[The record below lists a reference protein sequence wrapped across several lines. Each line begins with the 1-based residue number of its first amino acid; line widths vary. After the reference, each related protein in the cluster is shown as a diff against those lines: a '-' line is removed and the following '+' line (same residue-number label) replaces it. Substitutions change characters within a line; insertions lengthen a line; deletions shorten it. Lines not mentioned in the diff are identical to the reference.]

1 MWLARK
7 FELGLGC
14 ETGISL
20 ALELR
25 FILVLIIIWRVGIT
39 QFVSFVRVVQNM
51 NVLSTLSLQFAELI
65 FDKSFLLQFS
75 PLVASLPLFLL
86 I

>member
-7 FELGLGC
+7 FELRLGC

-51 NVLSTLSLQFAELI
+51 NILATLSF
-65 FDKSFLLQFS
+65 
-75 PLVASLPLFLL
+75 
-86 I
+86 